1 MNYDYRIYAITK
13 KIKKKKT
20 MTHVLP
26 LMCIT
31 YAFITLQCTQ
41 KGNESNGHHF
51 NKKRNLYSAI
61 YYGDSEVGVGDPF
74 TITCRIS
81 ASEKIEWLK
90 DGDVIIEQS
99 LRHARDDFSF
109 HETEGNRCG
118 RYINAT
124 SHHSLFDNLLVH
136 HMIFIFIIIYYTLS
150 IISVILSIIF
160 CV

>member
-1 MNYDYRIYAITK
+1 M
-13 KIKKKKT
+13 
-20 MTHVLP
+20 
-26 LMCIT
+26 
-31 YAFITLQCTQ
+31 
-41 KGNESNGHHF
+41 

-99 LRHARDDFSF
+99 LRHARDDYSF

-118 RYINAT
+118 RYIYAEE
-124 SHHSLFDNLLVH
+124 HHTLLTIYVH
-136 HMIFIFIIIYYTLS
+136 HMIFRFLKYTLNC
-150 IISVILSIIF
+150 LR
-160 CV
+160 